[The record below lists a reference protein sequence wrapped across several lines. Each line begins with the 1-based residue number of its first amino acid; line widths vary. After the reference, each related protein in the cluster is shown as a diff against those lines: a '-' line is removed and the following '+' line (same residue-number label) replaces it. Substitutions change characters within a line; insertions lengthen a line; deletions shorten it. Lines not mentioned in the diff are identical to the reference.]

1 MDMATANPEVLK
13 WARETAGLSL
23 EGAAGKLGLGG
34 KRMSG
39 IETLAAFENGERAP
53 SQPQLMK
60 MAKHYHRP
68 FITFF
73 LPAPPRS
80 ASMGEDFRR
89 LPEANREEHEGSVN
103 ALVRD
108 IYLRQSLV
116 KDALI
121 DTEEDEI
128 VEFVGMGHGM
138 PSESDACEA
147 IREYFDIDIA
157 MYRGKRNAHEA
168 FNYLRGEIESK
179 GIYVL
184 LIGDLGSHHSSV
196 STEAFRG
203 FALADQVA
211 PFVVINQNDSKSAWC
226 FTLLHE
232 VVHLWLGKTGISAQT
247 HEHRVERY
255 CNDVA
260 SQILISHDEVQAIYE
275 AAARSDEP
283 FVPALQREAGSFN
296 ISASLVAYRLFRSS
310 LIDRVRWEQTSTE
323 LRELWLHS
331 KSQPKESGAG
341 SSGNFYNTQ
350 RHRAGG
356 ALISLVRRSLH
367 DGVLTETKAGRVLGV
382 SPGNVAEMVGL

>member
-1 MDMATANPEVLK
+1 MANANPEILK

-23 EGAAGKLGLGG
+23 EEAAGRLGLGG

-39 IETLAAFENGERAP
+39 PEVLAAFEAGDRP
-53 SQPQLMK
+53 PTQPQLMN
-60 MAKHYHRP
+60 MAKQYHRS
-68 FITFF
+68 FTTFF

-80 ASMGEDFRR
+80 AAMGEDFRR
-89 LPEANREEHEGSVN
+89 LPDAKREEHKGSVN

-121 DTEEDEI
+121 DSEEDELI
-128 VEFVGMGHGM
+128 EFIGMGRTM
-138 PSESDACEA
+138 PEIDEACQS
-147 IREYFDIDIA
+147 IRDYFELDIEV
-157 MYRGKRNAHEA
+157 YRKKPNAHDA
-168 FNYLRGEIESK
+168 FNYLRVLVEER

-184 LIGDLGSHHSSV
+184 LIGDLGSHHSSI
-196 STEAFRG
+196 STDAFRG
-203 FALADQVA
+203 FALSDPIA
-211 PFVVINQNDSKSAWC
+211 PFVVINQNDSKAAWC

-247 HEHRVERY
+247 HEHRIERY

-260 SQILISHDEVQAIYE
+260 SHLLITLNEVHQLYSDAQ
-275 AAARSDEP
+275 RSDES
-283 FVPALQREAGSFN
+283 FVAALQREASSLN
-296 ISASLVAYRLFRSS
+296 ISASLVAYRLFRSH
-310 LIDRVRWEQTSTE
+310 LIDQSSWEQASEE
-323 LRELWLHS
+323 LRELWLNNRS
-331 KSQPKESGAG
+331 MRRGENSG